1 MRKKNLTLFLI
12 IIFIL
17 VNILLLRIY
26 ASKTNLIIFILW
38 AGILTNLLFGLF
50 NAALVR
56 NREWDKRRFTL
67 FASIAS
73 VVESV
78 IVFFTVYHDNEI
90 VNRIIENTE
99 KINSESISFS
109 DLGTSGIAPSLFMG
123 CIVIV
128 FFSVLGNNL
137 IEEGKNV

>member
-90 VNRIIENTE
+90 VNRIIEWY
-99 KINSESISFS
+99 S
-109 DLGTSGIAPSLFMG
+109 
-123 CIVIV
+123 
-128 FFSVLGNNL
+128 
-137 IEEGKNV
+137 